1 MKISVHHHPAPESA
15 FAESSLG
22 RRLIQ
27 GLEGS
32 SQSNRIIADHLLRN
46 PVRAAASS
54 IEDLAGAI
62 GVSTATLSRFAR
74 SAGFRGFPDLRAAM
88 AEAVQSLL
96 HPVEKL
102 REVVQRE
109 PGASPLNEGLAATLG
124 NVRAAAEGLD
134 MAGVADVVAK
144 LGEARG
150 IYVMGFGLSAH
161 VAGLLTL
168 GLQPFCPQLVNVVEF
183 GGTEVAAGRLMNV
196 GEGDLVIAISFP
208 RYAADAVH
216 LAAYARDR
224 GAHVVAITDSPA
236 SPLARAAHRL
246 LLAPSAHPVL
256 SSSQAAAVLV
266 AEALVT
272 AMMVSRKENVE
283 QAAKLTEAIS
293 GYLYRGD
300 MERRSAPARKPG
312 ADTT

>member
-1 MKISVHHHPAPESA
+1 MKISVQHTQGPESA
-15 FAESSLG
+15 FASSRLG
-22 RRLIQ
+22 RRLLQ
-27 GLEGS
+27 GIEGS
-32 SQSNRIIADHLLRN
+32 SHSNRAIADHLLRN

-74 SAGFRGFPDLRAAM
+74 SAGFKGFPDLRAAM

-96 HPVEKL
+96 QPVEKL
-102 REVVQRE
+102 RELVERE
-109 PGASPLNEGLAATLG
+109 PGPSSPLGEGLAATIG

-134 MAGVADVVAK
+134 LSVVDAVVAR
-144 LGEARG
+144 LVESRG

-196 GEGDLVIAISFP
+196 DERDLLIAISFP

-216 LAAYARDR
+216 LATYARDR
-224 GAHVVAITDSPA
+224 GARIVAITDSPA
-236 SPLARAAHRL
+236 SPLARVAHHL

-272 AMMVSRKENVE
+272 AMMVSRKENVA

-293 GYLYRGD
+293 AYLYRSD
-300 MERRSAPARKPG
+300 MDKRPPAGRKPK
-312 ADTT
+312 T